1 MKKIFALLLCA
12 VLALAFSVSA
22 SANATASLAA
32 VTVVAVGEDAVV
44 EEGGA
49 TDEKTDIEIEADKIT
64 EQIVVWFQDNF
75 EEISVIITLLL
86 TLFYQVKKHTSLNKS
101 IGTLNNNAVAI
112 AENSGAT
119 ITQAL
124 SGVSSVS
131 AVITDYI
138 GKMDNLLAE
147 VRSNEEDKRAMKAAL
162 DTAMKY
168 VESAKSANIELAN
181 ELAEL
186 LNLANIPNSKKEELY
201 ARHRAAVEAMASIA
215 GVISGKE
222 EVAEDEATEE

>member
-1 MKKIFALLLCA
+1 M
-12 VLALAFSVSA
+12 
-22 SANATASLAA
+22 
-32 VTVVAVGEDAVV
+32 
-44 EEGGA
+44 
-49 TDEKTDIEIEADKIT
+49 
-64 EQIVVWFQDNF
+64 
-75 EEISVIITLLL
+75 
-86 TLFYQVKKHTSLNKS
+86 
-101 IGTLNNNAVAI
+101 NNNAVAI

-147 VRSNEEDKRAMKAAL
+147 VRSNEEDKLAMKAAL

-168 VESAKSANIELAN
+168 VESAKSANIEFAN

-222 EVAEDEATEE
+222 EVAEVETPEE

>member
-1 MKKIFALLLCA
+1 MKKIFALMLCVMLL
-12 VLALAFSVSA
+12 L
-22 SANATASLAA
+22 SLP
-32 VTVVAVGEDAVV
+32 VAVFAEGKDAVVEDTVV
-44 EEGGA
+44 EEGGD
-49 TDEKTDIEIEADKIT
+49 TNEKTDIEIEADKIT

-168 VESAKSANIELAN
+168 VESAKSANVEFAN

-201 ARHRAAVEAMASIA
+201 ARHRAAVESIASIV
-215 GVISGKE
+215 GDIDGKKE
-222 EVAEDEATEE
+222 EPKDEETEE

>member
-1 MKKIFALLLCA
+1 MKKILSLILCMMLL
-12 VLALAFSVSA
+12 FS
-22 SANATASLAA
+22 LP
-32 VTVVAVGEDAVV
+32 VAVFAEGEDAVV
-44 EEGGA
+44 EDTVAEDGGA

-168 VESAKSANIELAN
+168 VEAAKSANIELAN

-186 LNLANIPNSKKEELY
+186 LLFANIPVSRKDEFY
-201 ARHRAAVEAMASIA
+201 ARHRATVESIASIV
-215 GVISGKE
+215 GDIDGKKE
-222 EVAEDEATEE
+222 ETGDEETEE

>member
-1 MKKIFALLLCA
+1 MKKIFALMLCVMLL
-12 VLALAFSVSA
+12 L
-22 SANATASLAA
+22 SLP
-32 VTVVAVGEDAVV
+32 VAVFAEGEDAVV
-44 EEGGA
+44 EDTVVEEEVA
-49 TDEKTDIEIEADKIT
+49 TGEKTDIEIEADKIT